1 MRPNPN
7 PNSMFSHI
15 GGEDN
20 FPRRKIHNFGLPPKS
35 KNPASNVNNNINK
48 SSSHDTN
55 VITGNGT
62 TGTQNSPSSLAGY
75 DRTGITSANNQTQAP
90 SGYAQYQ
97 PKNLSKC
104 PETDIAEYLLSLGT
118 HIQDKSTGVFL
129 PKNTHN
135 HVETTKASET
145 DASTTAEALSV
156 SVASDEFSTAAALTE
171 PQHANKP
178 VAESAKVLMDTPVS
192 VPDEQT
198 ANNIASAQTVGEDIR
213 TDAVIEQVNE
223 LTGSHTIFSEVQ
235 MEGIISSDSVAGAS
249 HGNGKAET
257 AASSTEADSLP
268 APATC
273 DVPFTAPEALRVE
286 VAPQTLAERCEA
298 DRNLLT
304 LKRQPSVITP
314 PDPNFQAGYV
324 SWSDLVHS
332 RWVEY
337 FIHTPQVKKLIA
349 LAVKAALGTSAW
361 GTPIQLVKMLER
373 IRNLEDEQ
381 GCYNVVDD
389 KPLGFPHAWLKA
401 GLCAVYPPENGGGL
415 VAENFWI
422 VPEIIVK
429 KNNQMLPAAADLAK
443 TSVSRLNYATNNMAP
458 GPCLTKN
465 KFITRCLEGK
475 RENHVLEFIRC
486 GMPHVTGA
494 PIIDREPPVVEL
506 PLLGLLYREC
516 TRHKYFDQY
525 CKGLEHLN
533 LLFAEQSGIQEATAL
548 VCFDAVTLGN
558 PDNIM
563 DTLLQMATDTYLT
576 AETEEARQAGKDA
589 LIARV
594 HGWLYE
600 TFQLGILHT
609 PQQFEKKLYTR
620 MFSHPPVHLHW

>member
-1 MRPNPN
+1 MLN
-7 PNSMFSHI
+7 HTCHAK
-15 GGEDN
+15 N
-20 FPRRKIHNFGLPPKS
+20 FLLHDQQHSTPLIHASPQKTAANNAAINI
-35 KNPASNVNNNINK
+35 NPALMSFCFIGATTIRRSAMTGNKKINGQVLPDIETDDPAEAITISQMPMSEPDKLNPCIVKRTQLNISDINGRPETIQIEVRK
-48 SSSHDTN
+48 TRTFVKQEDKQSTLPKVARTDTN
-55 VITGNGT
+55 QEEGT
-62 TGTQNSPSSLAGY
+62 MPTAPETALMDQLTADTDEHATSVPVLKTDAGISDISNNDASVDDSPS
-75 DRTGITSANNQTQAP
+75 NQND
-90 SGYAQYQ
+90 GLV
-97 PKNLSKC
+97 K
-104 PETDIAEYLLSLGT
+104 
-118 HIQDKSTGVFL
+118 
-129 PKNTHN
+129 
-135 HVETTKASET
+135 
-145 DASTTAEALSV
+145 
-156 SVASDEFSTAAALTE
+156 
-171 PQHANKP
+171 
-178 VAESAKVLMDTPVS
+178 
-192 VPDEQT
+192 
-198 ANNIASAQTVGEDIR
+198 
-213 TDAVIEQVNE
+213 
-223 LTGSHTIFSEVQ
+223 
-235 MEGIISSDSVAGAS
+235 
-249 HGNGKAET
+249 T

-273 DVPFTAPEALRVE
+273 DVPFTAPEALQAE

-304 LKRQPSVITP
+304 LKRQPSVIAP

-422 VPEIIVK
+422 APEIIVK

-533 LLFAEQSGIQEATAL
+533 LLFAEQSGVLEATAL
-548 VCFDAVTLGN
+548 LCFDAVTMGN

-563 DTLLQMATDTYLT
+563 GTLLQMATDTYLT

-600 TFQLGILHT
+600 TFQLDILSA
-609 PQQFEKKLYTR
+609 PQKFEKKLYTR